1 MFLPLPI
8 ENPVRLPAL
17 DVASYVYDL
26 YRRNEHVTR
35 HLDEE
40 TGAQVFVNHP
50 DRTALMVFNR
60 SPRTEWDVLDYT
72 GSDDS
77 PGAWIV
83 VRSGSTTDRVVM
95 PGHPLADVARAV
107 LAS

>member
-8 ENPVRLPAL
+8 ENPARLPAL
-17 DVASYVYDL
+17 DVASYIYDL

-35 HLDEE
+35 HLDKE

-50 DRTALMVFNR
+50 ERTALMIYNR
-60 SPRTEWDVLDYT
+60 PPQTTWDVLAYT
-72 GSDDS
+72 GTDEA

-83 VRSGSTTDRVVM
+83 VGSDSTTDRVVM
-95 PGHPLADVARAV
+95 PGHPVADVARAV
-107 LAS
+107 LAL

>member
-1 MFLPLPI
+1 MLLLLPI
-8 ENPVRLPAL
+8 ENPARLPAL
-17 DVASYVYDL
+17 DVASYIYDL

-50 DRTALMVFNR
+50 DRIALMIFNR
-60 SPRTEWDVLDYT
+60 SLHTTWDVLAYT
-72 GSDDS
+72 GSDEA

-83 VRSGSTTDRVVM
+83 VGSGSTTNRVVM

-107 LAS
+107 LA